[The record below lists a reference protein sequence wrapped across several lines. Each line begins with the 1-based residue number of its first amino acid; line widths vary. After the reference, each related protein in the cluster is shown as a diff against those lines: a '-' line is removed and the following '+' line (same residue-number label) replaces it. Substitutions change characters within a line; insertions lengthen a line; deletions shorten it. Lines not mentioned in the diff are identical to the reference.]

1 MGKLRWSNEDNQ
13 NKFVWGASTI
23 WWVGGTILISAS
35 IITGILINQRWPK
48 SSITWVIKSVPAIA
62 ETAKPLTEEWLL
74 PEEQEMKRVQ
84 ALFEEVT
91 PEETLASRLKDNE
104 AILAEFQKKI
114 EKNPQYTPTRA
125 EKIALAQ
132 LWIAVNDGTPIPYEG
147 DGKEE
152 NK

>member
-1 MGKLRWSNEDNQ
+1 M
-13 NKFVWGASTI
+13 
-23 WWVGGTILISAS
+23 
-35 IITGILINQRWPK
+35 
-48 SSITWVIKSVPAIA
+48 
-62 ETAKPLTEEWLL
+62 L

-132 LWIAVNDGTPIPYEG
+132 L
-147 DGKEE
+147 
-152 NK
+152 